1 MITSPDIFDSLGA
14 EVSHLFHSVLLGPYR
29 ALGKRSLMEWVR
41 FRWSLR
47 RERGRGVQRGQCPG
61 IHSSTTQQQSEDRPR
76 SLARPQFPPCK
87 VGELKS
93 PPYL

>member
-29 ALGKRSLMEWVR
+29 AFGKRSLMEWAR

-47 RERGRGVQRGQCPG
+47 RERGAAWSVPRHTQLH
-61 IHSSTTQQQSEDRPR
+61 HSAAE
-76 SLARPQFPPCK
+76 
-87 VGELKS
+87 
-93 PPYL
+93 